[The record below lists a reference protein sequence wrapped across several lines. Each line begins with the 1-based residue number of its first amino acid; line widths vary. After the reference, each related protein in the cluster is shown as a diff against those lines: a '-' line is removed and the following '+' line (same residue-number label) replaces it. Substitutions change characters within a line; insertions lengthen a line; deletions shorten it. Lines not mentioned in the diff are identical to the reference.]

1 MYNNNNAHMD
11 FLLHTLLVL
20 QVLFLLLLLLF
31 SSVKNL
37 LLNDRYNLINMPDIT
52 LQFHTVIL
60 FVTDDLHDVSYMI
73 IYYRFKPPISPLSI
87 TTVPSAAENIPPTTT
102 LLLYILQRHS
112 LPLVTQF
119 SKSYQHM
126 SFQDPQVGGSHVT
139 QFYHHQGSTKL
150 KIKSMSLW
158 QPVRH
163 DIHTHHISRKS
174 GNRSKI

>member
-112 LPLVTQF
+112 LPLVT
-119 SKSYQHM
+119 
-126 SFQDPQVGGSHVT
+126 
-139 QFYHHQGSTKL
+139 
-150 KIKSMSLW
+150 
-158 QPVRH
+158 
-163 DIHTHHISRKS
+163 
-174 GNRSKI
+174 